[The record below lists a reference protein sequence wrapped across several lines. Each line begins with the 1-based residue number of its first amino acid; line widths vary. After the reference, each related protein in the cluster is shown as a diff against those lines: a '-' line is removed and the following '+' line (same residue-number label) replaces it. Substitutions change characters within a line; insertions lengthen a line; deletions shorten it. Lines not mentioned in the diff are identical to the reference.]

1 MKKTITLGNGKKLE
15 AEIELRHYKQESN
28 PLADIRGEEN
38 YWYGMRLRV
47 ETPKGWVSCTENG
60 YTRFPCPQNGYP
72 ENVKAEII
80 GSTEKG
86 EKLRIMLT
94 DENADMV
101 KNLIDELREEV
112 TTEEAR
118 AFFAARE
125 ERERK
130 KEIMLYKETVR
141 DAEKE
146 IAQYGSLLSRAELK
160 EWRKN
165 YNKMMNEGGEGY
177 VPPRTPKEEY
187 EQAKKMLAELERQ
200 GM

>member
-1 MKKTITLGNGKKLE
+1 MKKTITLGNGRKLE
-15 AEIELRHYKQESN
+15 ADVELRHYKQESN
-28 PLADIRGEEN
+28 PLADVRGEEN

-72 ENVKAEII
+72 ENVRAEII
-80 GSTEKG
+80 GKTDSG
-86 EKLRIMLT
+86 EKIKIMLT
-94 DENADMV
+94 EENAGMV

-125 ERERK
+125 ERERAR
-130 KEIMLYKETVR
+130 EIRVCKETIA

-146 IAQYGSLLSRAELK
+146 IEQYGELLTRDELK
-160 EWRKN
+160 TWRKN

-177 VPPRTPKEEY
+177 IPPRTPREEY
-187 EQAKKMLAELERQ
+187 ELAKKRLAELERQ